1 MKLFFNVLFC
11 LFVLP
16 LGVFCQEKVQKFMIG
31 PNGDQTRIVLSFVE
45 MSENDFKMQ
54 SMIIDLDAIKDKNEK
69 PKSVT
74 VDLTS
79 TVRSIG
85 AGLKKNRKVLL
96 IRWNKNE
103 EIEMKCDDTWT
114 KKDSDSAAQKI
125 IETTKTIIQNI
136 PLNTKE
142 TTDITFSDEVVK
154 KVEAVLDSMKPVNF
168 SCLRTL
174 N

>member
-1 MKLFFNVLFC
+1 MKLFFSLLIG

-16 LGVFCQEKVQKFMIG
+16 LSVFCQEKIQKFMVG
-31 PNGDQTRIVLSFVE
+31 SNNGQTRVLITFVE
-45 MSENDFKMQ
+45 PTEAGFNMQ

-79 TVRSIG
+79 TVRSLG
-85 AGLKKNRKVLL
+85 SGKKDQKILL

-103 EIEMKCDDTWT
+103 EIEMKCDGKWT

-136 PLNTKE
+136 PLNAKE
-142 TTDITFSDEVVK
+142 ATEISLSDENIK
-154 KVEAVLDSMKPVNF
+154 KIESVLASMKTENF
-168 SCLRTL
+168 SCLRVL